1 MSTLRAGGLPAARRV
16 AFSLGD
22 SSGLLPLRFT
32 RQECDCR
39 AWPRVA
45 GGGEVGDGVGGEDE
59 DEAGGDEG
67 DPVAGGDVFC
77 VAELEAALPPP

>member
-1 MSTLRAGGLPAARRV
+1 MLAH
-16 AFSLGD
+16 
-22 SSGLLPLRFT
+22 
-32 RQECDCR
+32 
-39 AWPRVA
+39 AWLV
-45 GGGEVGDGVGGEDE
+45 GGEVGDGGEDE